1 MKKIIRL
8 LFCAAASCLM
18 AGAVAAAAL
27 KAPAK
32 AETTTSENLQAAY
45 NGESNASARYAAF
58 AAKADAEGYLGAGAM
73 FRATSKSESIHAA
86 RHAKAIEA
94 LGAVPKADIKAADV
108 KSTKENLK
116 AAIAGE
122 NYEFQ
127 KMYPAFIKQ
136 AKADKNAEAEMSF
149 KDAMTVEKTHSK
161 LYSQALNNLQ
171 NWKAVKTFIVCQNC
185 GFVTS
190 DLGVKPCSVCSFPR
204 SQFVEVQ

>member
-1 MKKIIRL
+1 MKRIKRL
-8 LFCAAASCLM
+8 LFCAVVSCLM
-18 AGAVAAAAL
+18 AGTVAAAEA

-32 AETTTSENLQAAY
+32 ATTLENLQAAY

-58 AAKADAEGYLGAGAM
+58 ATKADAEGYLGAGAM

-86 RHAKAIEA
+86 RHAKVIEA
-94 LGAVPKADIKAADV
+94 LGAVPKSDIKAADV